1 MEDVL
6 NTILL
11 ELNQI
16 KSGQIRIENRINDLN
31 TRFET
36 EVSSLNVGQVR
47 LEAEVVKLNE
57 GQNRLET
64 EVSSLNEGQ
73 VRLEAEMAKLNEGQ
87 VRLEHKI
94 DGIERKITA
103 IPKSYENLEEFVARQ
118 QRVIEELSARSIELG
133 ADIKEI
139 HRIIKEQ

>member
-1 MEDVL
+1 MYEFHLFFVSFQIRHSCGFWEDRRMEDVL

-47 LEAEVVKLNE
+47 LEAE
-57 GQNRLET
+57 
-64 EVSSLNEGQ
+64 
-73 VRLEAEMAKLNEGQ
+73 MAKLNEGQ

-103 IPKSYENLEEFVARQ
+103 IPKSYENWEEFVARQ